1 MRRILVRLRRRDY
14 LAELQSLLYV
24 ALGVSAVVA
33 VVNVWAMAVRD
44 PITVAIGAG
53 VTIPPDAVTGLLP
66 GARIDPGSDVQVLVE
81 DPSAG
86 QVAWHAAQSLPW
98 FALAVFT
105 LVMLL
110 LVVRAARRGDPFA
123 AANVRRLRVVGWVV
137 FLGSIAAFYAE
148 LWAGFALSTTVVADP
163 PHTSADVPLV
173 WCFCGFGFLALAEII
188 NRGRALQAELAEVI

>member
-1 MRRILVRLRRRDY
+1 MRWILTRWRRRDY
-14 LAELQSLLYV
+14 LTELQSLLYA

-33 VVNVWAMAVRD
+33 VINVWAMVTRE
-44 PITVAIGAG
+44 PITVAVGAG
-53 VTIPPDAVTGLLP
+53 VTVRPDAVTGLLP
-66 GARIDPGSDVQVLVE
+66 GVRLDPGSDVQVLV
-81 DPSAG
+81 DHPSAG

-98 FALAVFT
+98 FVLAVFT

-123 AANVRRLRVVGWVV
+123 AANVRRLRLVGWVL
-137 FLGSIAAFYAE
+137 FLGSLLAFYAE
-148 LWAGFALSTTVVADP
+148 LWAGLALSTTVVADP
-163 PHTSADVPLV
+163 PNTGADVPLV